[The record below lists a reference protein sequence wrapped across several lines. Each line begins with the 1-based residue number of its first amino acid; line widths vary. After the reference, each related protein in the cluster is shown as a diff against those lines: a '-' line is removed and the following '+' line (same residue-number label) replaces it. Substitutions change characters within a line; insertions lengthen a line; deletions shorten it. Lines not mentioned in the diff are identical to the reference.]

1 MCLLWWS
8 KFENILFNFS
18 GYFSKKVR
26 NYVYTS
32 GIKYHLLLMI
42 TEGNDTF
49 SSLDIEIT
57 SVVHDVQT
65 ILQKTQH
72 YSACIWCSSMLF

>member
-8 KFENILFNFS
+8 KFENILFDFS
-18 GYFSKKVR
+18 GYFSKKVH

-32 GIKYHLLLMI
+32 GIKCQFFPFN
-42 TEGNDTF
+42 EGNYTF

-57 SVVHDVQT
+57 TVVHDVQT
-65 ILQKTQH
+65 ILQKRFYLLTQ
-72 YSACIWCSSMLF
+72 